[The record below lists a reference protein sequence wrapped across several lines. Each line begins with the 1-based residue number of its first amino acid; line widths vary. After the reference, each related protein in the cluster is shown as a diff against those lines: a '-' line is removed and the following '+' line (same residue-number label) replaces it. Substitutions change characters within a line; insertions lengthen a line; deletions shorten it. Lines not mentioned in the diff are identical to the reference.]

1 MAFFSR
7 ASSILNLLLLLMLI
21 LILFPY
27 SMQPVLSLEIALPES
42 YKAVVAGQNLW
53 YTLSAESQD
62 EIILFEILDFEGT
75 VIAAKNST
83 SGENP
88 SYMSIPQTIVPG
100 AYMLRAYSG
109 SGQTDVPFTVIG
121 QPGKFQQTIEDSLF
135 DIAVEVPH
143 GFSVAMPGSQL
154 LATIKLINL
163 GSGGRVDVFLDYWI
177 TDSAGNL
184 VLKRKET
191 VAVETQANFVRTF
204 SLPEDMESGTY
215 NIHAK
220 MTYADGK
227 EAEAQYSFEVKSPES
242 HAGRA
247 YIIAGA
253 LGVLFI
259 VAVLFMLGPQYR
271 KLMVKQK
278 VKDLV
283 RQREGKQNP

>member
-1 MAFFSR
+1 MAFFPR
-7 ASSILNLLLLLMLI
+7 AEGILNLLLLPMLI
-21 LILFPY
+21 LFLIP
-27 SMQPVLSLEIALPES
+27 SAVQPALSLEIALPES

-62 EIILFEILDFEGT
+62 EIIIFEILDSAGT
-75 VIAAKNST
+75 QIAAKNST
-83 SGENP
+83 AGENP
-88 SYMSIPQTIVPG
+88 QYIAIPQAILPG
-100 AYMLRAYSG
+100 SYMLRARSG
-109 SGQTDVPFTVIG
+109 SGQADVPFTVIE

-143 GFSVAMPGSQL
+143 SFSVVMPGSQL

-177 TDSAGNL
+177 TDSAGNI

-204 SLPEDMESGTY
+204 VLPEDIKPGSY

-227 EAEAQYSFEVKSPES
+227 EAEAQYSFEVERPES

-247 YIIAGA
+247 YMIAAA
-253 LGVLFI
+253 LGILLI

-283 RQREGKQNP
+283 RQRENKQDP